1 MTPDQLELNRAMC
14 EVISALS
21 DDKWEAVVG
30 ILRNGRVPPAMEER
44 MPSLIRRLMLA
55 RGLMLIEDLDVR
67 LGIQGEEALQ
77 DDVRT
82 LRQDIERLKKGR

>member
-1 MTPDQLELNRAMC
+1 
-14 EVISALS
+14 
-21 DDKWEAVVG
+21 
-30 ILRNGRVPPAMEER
+30 
-44 MPSLIRRLMLA
+44 MLA